1 MNNLLDGFTSRLLLP
16 VLISVAVISIVQVT
30 TTLWVTQ
37 QSIDGLVD
45 DVVSTLDRGG
55 QQLSEQLTQ
64 SGAGVQQTMNRLA
77 DQVGSVLDRSL
88 SQELSREQARVSDE
102 LVASSHQSAHAMAE
116 LMALVSP
123 DAIWDGDSPALTRLV
138 RDLQRNPQVVFAIYQ
153 DAEGKPLTRYLDR
166 ADDKIKTL
174 LATGQGKRSM
184 DRVIDAASNDPEIYL
199 IDQEINPK
207 GAVIG
212 RFILA
217 VSDKKAIEASAA
229 LKGRFDALTSNVR
242 KQSQQSILVEA
253 QQAQQSLQQSLQRAE
268 EQNRDTGD
276 STRQAIDDAAAD
288 MESKVTLLL
297 VISGVLLVVALML
310 ILATRVLRK
319 INTLTLALND
329 LAEGEGDLTLR
340 IEGNGRDEIGD
351 MGRAV
356 NRFIEKTQQ
365 LVTEADRAADETSQH
380 IDQMHGVTEQA
391 SQSVERQHQQI
402 SQVSHAM
409 GEMADTVQQVAQ
421 RIQDNLVHVDR
432 IRQAS
437 GEASDISARVK
448 GDIET
453 LVAQVQQ
460 ASEVVNGVAGQS
472 QQIEVVLD
480 VIKSIAEQ
488 TNLLALNAAIEAA
501 RAGESGRGFA
511 VVADEVRAL
520 AGKTQQSTEDIQ
532 RQIDRL
538 QGEVGGAVKVIE
550 QACGFAQTSI
560 EGIAGSDE
568 QMQNVSDSVSGLYDL
583 TNDIAAMAEQQAQVS
598 ATVNSNVERISG
610 EAELSAG
617 LMQQNTN
624 ASDALAGLAGSLKST
639 LRQFKV

>member
-1 MNNLLDGFTSRLLLP
+1 MNNLLKGFTSRLLLP
-16 VLISVAVISIVQVT
+16 VLISVVVISVVQAT

-37 QSIDGLVD
+37 QSVSGLVD
-45 DVVSTLDRGG
+45 DVVTTLDGGG
-55 QQLSEQLTQ
+55 QELAARLAQSSE
-64 SGAGVQQTMNRLA
+64 GVQQTMTQLA

-88 SQELSREQARVSDE
+88 TEELAQEQARVSDE

-123 DAIWDGDSPALTRLV
+123 EAIWDGDSPTLTRLV

-166 ADDKIKTL
+166 ADDKVKTL

-184 DRVIDAASNDPEIYL
+184 DKVIDAASKDPELYL

-229 LKGRFDALTSNVR
+229 LQERFGALTRNIR
-242 KQSQQSILVEA
+242 EQSQSSILTEA
-253 QQAQQSLQQSLQRAE
+253 QQAQQSLQQSLQQAE
-268 EQNRDTGD
+268 AQNRATGKDT
-276 STRQAIDDAAAD
+276 RKAIDAAAVAL
-288 MESKVTLLL
+288 ESKVSLLL
-297 VISGVLLVVALML
+297 LISGVLLVVALML

-319 INTLTLALND
+319 IDTLTRALDD
-329 LAEGEGDLTLR
+329 LAEGEGDLTQR
-340 IEGNGRDEIGD
+340 IDDNGRDEIGD

-365 LVTEADRAADETSQH
+365 LVTEANLAADETSEH

-391 SQSVERQHQQI
+391 SQSVERQNQQL
-402 SQVSHAM
+402 SQVSQAM
-409 GEMADTVQQVAQ
+409 AEMAGTVQQVAE

-437 GEASDISARVK
+437 GEASGISARVK
-448 GDIET
+448 TDIET
-453 LVAQVQQ
+453 LVAQVQT

-538 QGEVGGAVKVIE
+538 QGEVGGAVEVIE
-550 QACGFAQTSI
+550 QVCGYAQTSI

-568 QMQNVSDSVSGLYDL
+568 QMQSVSDSVGGLYDL

-598 ATVNSNVERISG
+598 ATVNENVEQISN

-617 LMQQNTN
+617 LMQQNSR
-624 ASDALAGLAGSLKST
+624 ASDALAGLASSLKGT
-639 LRQFKV
+639 LGQFKV

>member
-1 MNNLLDGFTSRLLLP
+1 MNNLLKGFTSRLLLP
-16 VLISVAVISIVQVT
+16 VLISVVVICVIQTT

-37 QSIDGLVD
+37 QSVSGLVD
-45 DVVSTLDRGG
+45 DVVTTLDDGG
-55 QQLSEQLTQ
+55 QELAARLTQ
-64 SGAGVQQTMNRLA
+64 SSQGVQQTMTQLA
-77 DQVGSVLDRSL
+77 DQVGAVLDRSL
-88 SQELSREQARVSDE
+88 TEELAQEQARVSDD

-116 LMALVSP
+116 LMALVAP
-123 DAIWDGDSPALTRLV
+123 DAIWDGDSPTLTRLV

-166 ADDKIKTL
+166 SDDKVKSL
-174 LATGQGKRSM
+174 LASGQGKRSM
-184 DRVIDAASNDPEIYL
+184 DRVIDAASKDPELYL

-229 LKGRFDALTSNVR
+229 LKQRFTDLTR
-242 KQSQQSILVEA
+242 TIREQSQSSILSEA
-253 QQAQQSLQQSLQRAE
+253 QQAQQSLQQSLQLAE
-268 EQNRDTGD
+268 AQNRATGEDTRK
-276 STRQAIDDAAAD
+276 TIDAAAVAL
-288 MESKVTLLL
+288 ESKVSSLLL
-297 VISGVLLVVALML
+297 ISGVLLVVALML

-319 INTLTLALND
+319 IDTLTRALND
-329 LAEGEGDLTLR
+329 LAEGDGDLTQR
-340 IEGNGRDEIGD
+340 IDAESRDEIGD

-365 LVTEADRAADETSQH
+365 LVTEANLAADETSEH
-380 IDQMHGVTEQA
+380 IDQMHGVTGQA
-391 SQSVERQHQQI
+391 SQSVERQNHQL
-402 SQVSHAM
+402 SQVSQAM
-409 GEMADTVQQVAQ
+409 SEMAGTVQQVAE

-437 GEASDISARVK
+437 GEASCISARVK
-448 GDIET
+448 TDIET
-453 LVAQVQQ
+453 LVGQVQT

-538 QGEVGGAVKVIE
+538 QGEVGGAVEVIE
-550 QACGFAQTSI
+550 QVCGFAQTSI
-560 EGIAGSDE
+560 EGIASSDE
-568 QMQNVSDSVSGLYDL
+568 QMQSVSDSVGGLYDL

-598 ATVNSNVERISG
+598 ATVNDNVEQISN

-617 LMQQNTN
+617 LMQQNTQ
-624 ASDALAGLAGSLKST
+624 ASNALADLASSLKRT
-639 LRQFKV
+639 LAQFKV